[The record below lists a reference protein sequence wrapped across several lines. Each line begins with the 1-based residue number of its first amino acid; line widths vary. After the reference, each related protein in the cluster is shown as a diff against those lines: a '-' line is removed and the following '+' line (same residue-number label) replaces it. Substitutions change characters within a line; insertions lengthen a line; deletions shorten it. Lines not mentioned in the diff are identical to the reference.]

1 MDRAG
6 VNKSLLDAIEEMP
19 NVKIFFGHRLTGA
32 DFRKCQAW
40 FEVKNEAPGND
51 GLGRGREIQV
61 DFDLMI
67 GADGAHSA
75 VRYHMMKFTRMNYS
89 QKYIDTLWCEFQ
101 IPPRAVARKDDVMA
115 KFAISPNHLHIWP
128 GKEFMFIAIPSEVC
142 FPNWLIRFP
151 TNIGSFSLRMDHSHA
166 LFSCPVQ
173 TFLAWRWTLHPCPVS
188 STHISPV

>member
-6 VNKSLLDAIEEMP
+6 INKDLLDAIEGMP
-19 NVKIFFGHRLTGA
+19 NVKIFFNHRLTGA

-40 FEVKNEAPGND
+40 FEVKNETQD
-51 GLGRGREIQV
+51 GDAEGRPREIQV

-89 QKYIDTLWCEFQ
+89 QHYIDTLWCEFQ
-101 IPPRAVARKDDVMA
+101 IPPREDAPADDPMA

-128 GKEFMFIAIPSEVC
+128 GKEFMFIAIPSDVRIPQHTLMEAV
-142 FPNWLIRFP
+142 PPTVHPSSPTPHQLI
-151 TNIGSFSLRMDHSHA
+151 LYSHG
-166 LFSCPVQ
+166 
-173 TFLAWRWTLHPCPVS
+173 PVS
-188 STHISPV
+188 SR